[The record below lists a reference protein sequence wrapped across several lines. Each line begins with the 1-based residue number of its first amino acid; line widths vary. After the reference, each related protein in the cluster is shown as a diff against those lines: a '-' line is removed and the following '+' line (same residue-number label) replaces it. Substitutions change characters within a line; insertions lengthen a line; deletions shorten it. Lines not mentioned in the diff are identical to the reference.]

1 VGPLEATRRA
11 RVRGA
16 LLARLTDAERTQLRA
31 AEQRVAAAADDR
43 DAATVVARLTWLT
56 DFADRSSAPDFTR
69 QPLYAYPRN
78 AVVAAAPDQDRDR
91 WLADPTSASGCADYR
106 SRPSCCMASLTP
118 SRPRASPTL
127 PTCCPVPAGSSCP
140 GWPYTVA

>member
-1 VGPLEATRRA
+1 MRFVGDRSMMGAGYGNGNATKRNIGYVGPLEATRRA

-16 LLARLTDAERTQLRA
+16 RLARLTDAERTQLRA

-91 WLADPTSASGCADYR
+91 WLADPTSASGCADY
-106 SRPSCCMASLTP
+106 SPGH
-118 SRPRASPTL
+118 RAAW
-127 PTCCPVPAGSSCP
+127 PV
-140 GWPYTVA
+140 